1 MPTVLDDI
9 GRCWMM
15 LGRRGLPELEKKR
28 SSWSGAAAAR
38 RPRGSRDDARLPI
51 PPGPPGRIGNFLARG
66 QEICLS
72 VEPHLIDK

>member
-38 RPRGSRDDARLPI
+38 RPRGSRDDAQLPI
-51 PPGPPGRIGNFLARG
+51 PPGPPGRIGNFLARSRKYASASRP
-66 QEICLS
+66 I
-72 VEPHLIDK
+72 